1 MHVTFGDIA
10 SARQSEQVAYRL
22 PPSCK
27 AYRKRAFVCSC
38 FVRRSSLL
46 SLGAMFIKRVGRQ
59 LYDLGV
65 GLRGRV
71 ANEVSIR

>member
-38 FVRRSSLL
+38 FVRRFSLL
-46 SLGAMFIKRVGRQ
+46 LAWRNVKKQRLLYALGAGWQ
-59 LYDLGV
+59 
-65 GLRGRV
+65 GRV
-71 ANEVSIR
+71 NCELQ